1 MALSEEL
8 VKPLKVSVE
17 SQHRVRK
24 AVEAGVDK
32 TGRVLAEWRSAQAKA
47 KKHCYLSARDNEKM
61 QDQVFINKPRALTD
75 KETAKLEAKC
85 KKTQEAVRKVKNIS
99 IGFLFPRLQIC
110 VMLLLLPGRSGVLYL
125 LYEGGTVSTGMGIDD
140 ATRRPLL
147 PRPGTG
153 KTGTNERLALKIL
166 RLLPR
171 LRAQTMP
178 GRRKTGRTG
187 YHLQCRWRPATC
199 FCPERLGTVL
209 CRAAPPGL
217 LRRAHVQRYEQR
229 AAQRESG
236 TLSPLGSFRPGT
248 RITWQTRS
256 RESRQGVARVTSLW
270 RRGIATGS
278 ARKVTPF
285 TQHARLP
292 GNDARQIAQFRQRTG
307 AQPIPQSWPSTI
319 QISRGMCRPATPQNR
334 LIQFPFLFLPFQ
346 VHKDKQ
352 GMMQS
357 VLKLPHW
364 IDNEDI
370 EIEMNEDGRGTGD
383 GNSGQPDSDFD
394 EFSSQGSDGEVSS
407 HSVITRSVSNGVE
420 TRSTTSS
427 TPSSNTV
434 VPSVG
439 KCRALYSYAANM
451 YDELSIQPGDVI
463 NIHDKQEDG
472 WWLGELAG
480 TVGIFPATYV
490 EEVWLICNVQKLY
503 FFFFVVVE
511 IIAAL
516 YYASSFSLYRDERN

>member
-1 MALSEEL
+1 MEYYTCCTRAERSRLEWESTTQRGGRCFHALEQERLEQMKDLLSKYYVCFRDYGPKL
-8 VKPLKVSVE
+8 C
-17 SQHRVRK
+17 Q
-24 AVEAGVDK
+24 AV
-32 TGRVLAEWRSAQAKA
+32 
-47 KKHCYLSARDNEKM
+47 
-61 QDQVFINKPRALTD
+61 
-75 KETAKLEAKC
+75 
-85 KKTQEAVRKVKNIS
+85 
-99 IGFLFPRLQIC
+99 
-110 VMLLLLPGRSGVLYL
+110 
-125 LYEGGTVSTGMGIDD
+125 
-140 ATRRPLL
+140 
-147 PRPGTG
+147 
-153 KTGTNERLALKIL
+153 ERLAEPVTTCSVDGDLQRVSAL
-166 RLLPR
+166 RDSAPSYAEQLLPDFY
-171 LRAQTMP
+171 AEHMSNVMNKE
-178 GRRKTGRTG
+178 RRKES
-187 YHLQCRWRPATC
+187 L
-199 FCPERLGTVL
+199 ERCLHWV
-209 CRAAPPGL
+209 
-217 LRRAHVQRYEQR
+217 
-229 AAQRESG
+229 
-236 TLSPLGSFRPGT
+236 
-248 RITWQTRS
+248 RS
-256 RESRQGVARVTSLW
+256 DLERESRG
-270 RRGIATGS
+270 RRGVENLAKALQESPHFGGEESQLEVHEKLLHLRSMLAFLEMTRVKLHNS
-278 ARKVTPF
+278 ANELEPNRYRKVDHPLF
-285 TQHARLP
+285 KYLEVCVTQ
-292 GNDARQIAQFRQRTG
+292 Q
-307 AQPIPQSWPSTI
+307 
-319 QISRGMCRPATPQNR
+319 TPQNR

-490 EEVWLICNVQKLY
+490 EE
-503 FFFFVVVE
+503 
-511 IIAAL
+511 
-516 YYASSFSLYRDERN
+516 D